1 MTEYER
7 RFYNDIHSIA
17 ESLKIIANEI
27 KEINKNEYCIF
38 IPIVKNESDSDNDD
52 NKPYLKEC

>member
-17 ESLKIIANEI
+17 ESLKTIANEL

-38 IPIVKNESDSDNDD
+38 IPIVQNESDSDKDD